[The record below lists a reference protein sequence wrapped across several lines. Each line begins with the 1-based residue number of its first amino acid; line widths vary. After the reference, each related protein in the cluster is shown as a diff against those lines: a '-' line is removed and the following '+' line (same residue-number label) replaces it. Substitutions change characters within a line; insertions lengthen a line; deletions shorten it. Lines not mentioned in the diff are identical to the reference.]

1 MRVFMFLTK
10 NIVLLLVFTV
20 VVFVPDFASANEA
33 SVALRESLCSAYDLV
48 NGGAGKAIATI
59 AILTL
64 GFMALLGRIQWG
76 LVILV
81 AVGIAVIFAAPEI
94 ADAVG
99 GGDGNGCVSSGGGSG
114 QGPVNGGFGTGG
126 R

>member
-1 MRVFMFLTK
+1 MFSK
-10 NIVLLLVFTV
+10 IAYFSFFSLVATV
-20 VVFVPDFASANEA
+20 VALNPQFALADSAAASAALKGPLCEA
-33 SVALRESLCSAYDLV
+33 YNLV

-99 GGDGNGCVSSGGGSG
+99 EEGDGCTSTAAAG
-114 QGPVNGGFGTGG
+114 
-126 R
+126 

>member
-1 MRVFMFLTK
+1 MKLSQ
-10 NIVLLLVFTV
+10 NIFIALF
-20 VVFVPDFASANEA
+20 
-33 SVALRESLCSAYDLV
+33 VALFAAAIPEFAFADASFKIAHSLCSAYNLV

-99 GGDGNGCVSSGGGSG
+99 GDNGQTC
-114 QGPVNGGFGTGG
+114 GTENVG
-126 R
+126 